1 MSAEC
6 NNAVDPVVTHVDV
19 SAKPAAADSDA
30 PLIAD
35 IPTAALDPAAP
46 PVDFEASPEATAYAP
61 EPTYSEASGS
71 DVPSP
76 APVGPSLHDLE
87 AQMVGADIL
96 FSNNSLDAPADTM
109 TNLKW
114 LATNGVRRVR
124 FCGNVSRL
132 TVEKKGLFG
141 LRTADVYHAR
151 KLAIYDYPSMML
163 ILRAPQDA
171 AEIALLLDIPP
182 ETDVGDV
189 SSYLVAE
196 TVLDPKA
203 CKLRLSTLTTP
214 TSIENTSVDPRRR
227 TCFELVS
234 PTENIL
240 LSCIPSNHEPN
251 HMSFVNSV
259 AFLET
264 KKMEVAVGNALHDA
278 HSPSDKNSDVTWKH
292 QLILGTLHSYVIGG
306 SQSLLEQ
313 AICAAADGNRVSS
326 HVIDGVDESGR
337 TALHYACARRNAA
350 AVTALIGAGC
360 DATIRVDE
368 SATPCHLSAA
378 MLDERSLSTILSA
391 TFPRRPDPN
400 ALDGQG
406 RTPMYVAALEGSSG
420 IEKDDPMALGRCLQ
434 ALEVWDGQML
444 VKGSLLPHPVVVLS
458 SGWQYVKL
466 TAVLGHVPFRYPLPT
481 SGISVG
487 ALYHYPIHTAIV
499 SLRRRVLTISP
510 GDKDFRIADSER
522 LSLMRTLNVLLEHGF
537 EPNERIEGSMQAIS
551 VGENVAQFFGFTPIQ
566 ILAATALDLVALKA
580 TKIGIGVED
589 CIANMIA
596 ACVDRLLRSGA
607 RLSLEIPPL
616 SRLSRPSLLP
626 PKPESSL
633 KDDRASL
640 KVESNKDIFNI
651 FGGDIRMKPAKKL
664 WFELRTVP
672 STGKTF
678 IQQDIKK
685 AETPD
690 SDAPGGSD
698 EKSCAICWAVF
709 GMIMNRKH
717 RCRVSQRYVC
727 EDCSTKRILEGKD
740 EHRLSDGQFVLAQA
754 DDVKQRQDRMKK
766 QTEEVRARKAELTQR
781 QAQRQ
786 AKIDDEKAK
795 KDSLFGGMMEQLGFV
810 EEDNGR
816 DAINSLHNTLGQTRD
831 ALNERGDK
839 LNSLSD
845 KTEKLMEAS
854 GDFERMAKELAAS
867 QKGGFFW

>member
-1 MSAEC
+1 MSVES
-6 NNAVDPVVTHVDV
+6 NNAVDPVMIHVNL
-19 SAKPAAADSDA
+19 SAKPAAADSDS

-35 IPTAALDPAAP
+35 IPLSLDPAAP
-46 PVDFEASPEATAYAP
+46 PIDFDASPEATTCAP
-61 EPTYSEASGS
+61 ELTYSEASES
-71 DVPSP
+71 DAPSSE
-76 APVGPSLHDLE
+76 PVGPSLHDLE

-96 FSNNSLDAPADTM
+96 FSNNDLDAPADTM

-114 LATNGVRRVR
+114 LATNGVRKVR

-132 TVEKKGLFG
+132 TVEKNGIFG
-141 LRTADVYHAR
+141 LRTADVYYER
-151 KLAIYDYPSMML
+151 KLAIYDYPSCIL
-163 ILRAPQDA
+163 ILRAPLDA

-196 TVLDPKA
+196 TALDPKA

-214 TSIENTSVDPRRR
+214 TSIENTAVDPRRR

-234 PTENIL
+234 PTQNIL
-240 LSCIPSNHEPN
+240 LSCIPSNHESN

-264 KKMEVAVGNALHDA
+264 KKVEVAVGNALHDA
-278 HSPSDKNSDVTWKH
+278 HSPSDPNSDVTWKH

-313 AICAAADGNRVSS
+313 AIAAAAADGKRVSS
-326 HVIDGVDESGR
+326 HIIDAVDENGR

-400 ALDGQG
+400 ALDGKG
-406 RTPMYVAALEGSSG
+406 RTPMYVAALEGSSRSG
-420 IEKDDPMALGRCLQ
+420 NDDPMALGRCLQ
-434 ALEVWDGQML
+434 ALDVWDGQML
-444 VKGSLLPHPVVVLS
+444 VKGSLLPHPVVVLV
-458 SGWQYVKL
+458 SGWQYAEL

-481 SGISVG
+481 PGISVG
-487 ALYHYPIHTAIV
+487 ALYHYPIHTALV

-537 EPNERIEGSMQAIS
+537 EPNERIEGSMHSIS
-551 VGENVAQFFGFTPIQ
+551 AGENVSHFFGFTPIQ

-589 CIANMIA
+589 CIANMIS

-607 RLSLEIPPL
+607 RISLETPPF

-626 PKPESSL
+626 PKPESAV
-633 KDDRASL
+633 KDDRGSL
-640 KVESNKDIFNI
+640 KVETNKDIFEI
-651 FGGDIRMKPAKKL
+651 FGGDMRIKQAKKM
-664 WFELRTVP
+664 WVDVRTVH

-678 IQQDIKK
+678 IQQDIKRT
-685 AETPD
+685 ETHD

-740 EHRLSDGQFVLAQA
+740 EHRLSDGQFVLAQV
-754 DDVKQRQDRMKK
+754 DDVKQRQERMKK
-766 QTEEVRARKAELTQR
+766 QTEEVRERKAELTQR
-781 QAQRQ
+781 QAQRR

-795 KDSLFGGMMEQLGFV
+795 KDSLFGGMMEQMGFV
-810 EEDNGR
+810 EEDDR
-816 DAINSLHNTLGQTRD
+816 QDSINSLQNTLVQTRN

-845 KTEKLMEAS
+845 KTEKLVESS
-854 GDFERMAKELAAS
+854 GEFERMAKELAKS